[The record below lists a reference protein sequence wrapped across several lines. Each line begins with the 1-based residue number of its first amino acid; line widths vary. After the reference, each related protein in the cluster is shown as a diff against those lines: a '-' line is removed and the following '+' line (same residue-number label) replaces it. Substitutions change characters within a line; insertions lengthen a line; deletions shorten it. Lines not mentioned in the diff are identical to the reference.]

1 MGNYYGMS
9 GGGGGGYPQMQMMYP
24 RQYNPYQMVCPF
36 YLYLLCGVFNQ
47 SINQSKFYCFIVHR
61 VV

>member
-47 SINQSKFYCFIVHR
+47 SIN
-61 VV
+61 